1 MAEQP
6 LVSIGMPVFNCGHTL
21 ELAVRSILAQTY
33 DNWELL
39 LLDDGSTDNT
49 ISLARQF
56 QDPRIGLLS
65 DGRRYGLAARLN
77 QAIDLSRGV
86 YFARMDGD
94 DISYPERLERQVNFL
109 EAQGEVDLVGS
120 AMMIFTEDGRVIGKR
135 AGPKSHTA
143 ICPRPTT
150 RFRVFHPT
158 FLGRLAWFKS
168 YYYDARAEL
177 SQDQDLLLRSYRQSC
192 FANLAEILVGYREEK
207 LVLRKIL
214 RSRKFFIQAM
224 LRQLRREQK
233 LYLAP
238 LALVEEGLKAALDV
252 VAIGSGLN
260 YRILPQ
266 RAQRSSLQEEEIAR
280 WQQVWRLVTQPAV
293 DGFWSTGVK
302 A

>member
-1 MAEQP
+1 
-6 LVSIGMPVFNCGHTL
+6 
-21 ELAVRSILAQTY
+21 
-33 DNWELL
+33 
-39 LLDDGSTDNT
+39 
-49 ISLARQF
+49 
-56 QDPRIGLLS
+56 
-65 DGRRYGLAARLN
+65 
-77 QAIDLSRGV
+77 
-86 YFARMDGD
+86 
-94 DISYPERLERQVNFL
+94 
-109 EAQGEVDLVGS
+109 
-120 AMMIFTEDGRVIGKR
+120 
-135 AGPKSHTA
+135 
-143 ICPRPTT
+143 
-150 RFRVFHPT
+150 
-158 FLGRLAWFKS
+158 LGRLAWFKS